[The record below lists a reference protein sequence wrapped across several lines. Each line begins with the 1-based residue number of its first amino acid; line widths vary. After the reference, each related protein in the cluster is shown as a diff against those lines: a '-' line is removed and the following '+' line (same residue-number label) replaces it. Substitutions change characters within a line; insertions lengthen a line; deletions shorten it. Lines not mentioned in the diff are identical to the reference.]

1 MNSAG
6 KIPVPFKGQTGKP
19 AFKPSRVT
27 LPGASLFLLP
37 GLAGFTVFFILP
49 FCVSLGYAFF
59 DKPSG
64 GSFAGLGNFAG
75 LFQNRAYILGLLNT
89 LRFIALSVPLNM
101 GLSLLLALMIR
112 GQRRREWFVLVF
124 LIPLVIPSG
133 STAFFWKSLL
143 AYEGALNGWLD
154 RLGIQNIN
162 WLDSGLALPV
172 MTGIFLWKN
181 IGYNTVLFLAGLG
194 NIPGEQYEAARMDGA
209 ARRHILWAIILPGLA
224 PVSITAFMMS
234 VINSFKIFREVYLI
248 STGYPHESVYTLQHF
263 MNNMFVSLNYPKLTT
278 AAVMLVIFI
287 ALFTQVLLR
296 LERKF
301 A

>member
-1 MNSAG
+1 MNKAG
-6 KIPVPFKGQTGKP
+6 TIPVPRMRPRGRSARSGRTALAG
-19 AFKPSRVT
+19 
-27 LPGASLFLLP
+27 LFLLP
-37 GLAGFTVFFILP
+37 GLAGFIVFFILP

-64 GSFAGLGNFAG
+64 GTFVGLRNFAG
-75 LFQNRAYILGLLNT
+75 LFQNPAYLLGLLNT

-112 GQRRREWFVLVF
+112 PRKRREWFVLVF

-143 AYEGALNGWLD
+143 SYDGALNGLLD
-154 RLGIQNIN
+154 RLGIENIN

-194 NIPGEQYEAARMDGA
+194 NIPADQYEAARIDGA
-209 ARRHILWAIILPGLA
+209 ARRHILTSIILPGLV
-224 PVSITAFMMS
+224 PTSITAFMMS
-234 VINSFKIFREVYLI
+234 IINSFKIFREVYLI

-263 MNNMFVSLNYPKLTT
+263 MNNMFVSLNYPKLTA
-278 AAVMLVIFI
+278 AAVALVICI
-287 ALFTQVLLR
+287 AVLTQALLR
-296 LERKF
+296 LERKLL
-301 A
+301 